1 MIRVTRLDGKE
12 LWVNCD
18 QILTVEAT
26 PDTVLLLHGGLH
38 LMVREPPE
46 EVVERTVAYRR
57 RIAAGSVAPGAA
69 GSERRGALVPL
80 PRPPSAHE
88 PSEE

>member
-1 MIRVTRLDGKE
+1 MILLTRLDGKE
-12 LWVNCD
+12 LWVNAE

-46 EVVERTVAYRR
+46 EVVERTIAYHR
-57 RIAAGSVAPGAA
+57 RIAAGP
-69 GSERRGALVPL
+69 ERRGELVSL
-80 PRPPSAHE
+80 PRPTSA
-88 PSEE
+88 EE